1 MKHVKARAYSYCVV
15 AAVAVF
21 AFVLAAPQKW

>member
-1 MKHVKARAYSYCVV
+1 MKRARARAYSYYAL
-15 AAVAVF
+15 AAVTFF